1 MNKSRWSDIISP
13 ALERPSLPMELSA
26 SCCTTV
32 TPAQSALFLWH
43 CLPLDY
49 PLSML
54 PHCPGPLVRKE
65 APFPSPVIM
74 EILSREW
81 SGMCVMVNLQEKT
94 TILPPKPWFSVTQ
107 EYVSCGFL
115 FSLRDLC
122 KMAFFELLLLGRV
135 LVGSRKP
142 QGWCLWQACT

>member
-1 MNKSRWSDIISP
+1 
-13 ALERPSLPMELSA
+13 MELSA

-94 TILPPKPWFSVTQ
+94 TIGRLGVAPILQV
-107 EYVSCGFL
+107 
-115 FSLRDLC
+115 
-122 KMAFFELLLLGRV
+122 LLLSGHPPVRASAPSYAYEDESASV
-135 LVGSRKP
+135 P
-142 QGWCLWQACT
+142 TQGQLQQV